1 VANGGARKRD
11 MARRTKEEAQETR
24 THILDAAEVVF
35 YNKGV
40 ANASLEEIA
49 AEADV
54 TRGAIYWHFK
64 DKAEL
69 FDAMMQRVALPVE
82 DILERAAGGD
92 GKIEPLEVLRR
103 ATVDVLL
110 RTARDSRVQRVFDIA
125 YHKCEYVGDAAGV
138 RDRHIAS
145 QAECLKT
152 IEAAMRACVDSGAL
166 PRNVNPREAAIGA
179 LSLVSG
185 LIANWVL
192 APKSFSLERHAES
205 LVDIWFR
212 GLATAPTA
220 AMEPVPELPAKVRRL
235 RR

>member
-1 VANGGARKRD
+1 
-11 MARRTKEEAQETR
+11 MARRTKEEALETR
-24 THILDAAEVVF
+24 TRILDAAEVVF
-35 YNKGV
+35 HDRGV
-40 ANASLEEIA
+40 ANASLEDIA

-82 DILERAAGGD
+82 DILERAGGHCD
-92 GKIEPLEVLRR
+92 AEPLQVLRR

-110 RTARDSRVQRVFDIA
+110 RTARDKRVQRVFDIA
-125 YHKCEYVGDAAGV
+125 YHRCEYVGDAAGV

-152 IEAAMRACVDSGAL
+152 IEAAMRACVESGAL
-166 PRNVNPREAAIGA
+166 PKSVNPREAAIGA

-212 GLATAPTA
+212 GLAT
-220 AMEPVPELPAKVRRL
+220 VPEVAAECPMKTMVKRL
-235 RR
+235 RK

>member
-1 VANGGARKRD
+1 

-24 THILDAAEVVF
+24 TRILDAAESVF
-35 YNKGV
+35 HDRGV

-82 DILERAAGGD
+82 DILERAGAD
-92 GKIEPLEVLRR
+92 SNLAPLEVLRR

-125 YHKCEYVGDAAGV
+125 YHKCEYVGDAIGV
-138 RDRHIAS
+138 RERHIAS

-152 IEAAMRACVDSGAL
+152 IEAAMRACVETGAL

-192 APKSFSLERHAES
+192 APRSFSLERHAES

-212 GLATAPTA
+212 GLATAPA
-220 AMEPVPELPAKVRRL
+220 VAMECPLKATVRRL
-235 RR
+235 RK